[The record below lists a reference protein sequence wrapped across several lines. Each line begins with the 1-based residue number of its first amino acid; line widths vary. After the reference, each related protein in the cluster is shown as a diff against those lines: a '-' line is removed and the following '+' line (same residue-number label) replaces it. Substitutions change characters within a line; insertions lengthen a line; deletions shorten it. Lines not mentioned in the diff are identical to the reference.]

1 MAEAGASNMT
11 NKWQDFEYF
20 GWDEK
25 DPIGKYKQPMKNP
38 RFTKGQG
45 YPVDELDLTGTKTYG
60 RFPAP
65 YGKKKHKMDMRGYG
79 AAERGRKFY
88 VDDDDTRSTSPKTD
102 SKY

>member
-1 MAEAGASNMT
+1 MT

-20 GWDEK
+20 GWDE

-45 YPVDELDLTGTKTYG
+45 YPEDDIDRTGTKTYG
-60 RFPAP
+60 RYVEP
-65 YGKKKHKMDMRGYG
+65 YGKKKVKMDMRGYG

-88 VDDDDTRSTSPKTD
+88 DDVDDARSTSPKTD
-102 SKY
+102 NKY

>member
-1 MAEAGASNMT
+1 MVAGVSKMT

-45 YPVDELDLTGTKTYG
+45 YPEDELDMTGTKTYG
-60 RFPAP
+60 RWVKP
-65 YGKKKHKMDMRGYG
+65 GSGNKKHKEDMRGYG

-88 VDDDDTRSTSPKTD
+88 VDDDNQRHISQKTD
-102 SKY
+102 NKY